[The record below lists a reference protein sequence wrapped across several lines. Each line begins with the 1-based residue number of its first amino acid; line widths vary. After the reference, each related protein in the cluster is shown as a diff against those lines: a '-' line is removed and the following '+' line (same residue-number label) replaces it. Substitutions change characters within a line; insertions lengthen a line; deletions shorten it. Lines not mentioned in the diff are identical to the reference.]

1 MGSALPIGD
10 VPDDDRTNLL
20 LNKSLSDSSSSF
32 VGSWALSDDL
42 NSLHCSEDWSVHAVH
57 AAVFQGIIQET
68 HDPALAVQVLM
79 TRLYQMAYY
88 DLLSY
93 FNIEHS
99 VTTIH
104 ATSALVPAR
113 WTGLSIV
120 LGLVFMHFALLLAT
134 TLLFATQTKSSMLGN
149 AWQAVAQMVSPQ
161 TREIVES
168 ADRMRDEEVDQGI
181 RATGRAEVC
190 HLSISGERERI
201 EVNRYDRR

>member
-1 MGSALPIGD
+1 
-10 VPDDDRTNLL
+10 
-20 LNKSLSDSSSSF
+20 
-32 VGSWALSDDL
+32 
-42 NSLHCSEDWSVHAVH
+42 
-57 AAVFQGIIQET
+57 
-68 HDPALAVQVLM
+68 
-79 TRLYQMAYY
+79 MAYY
-88 DLLSY
+88 DLLPY

-113 WTGLSIV
+113 WTGLGIV